1 MLEAAEEV
9 VDLSG
14 AELGVGQGERG
25 VAAEREV
32 GRAQPVG
39 RVGLGLA
46 PDPTG
51 LIAAVKAGLD
61 VRIFVDVARRLGV
74 SEARLA
80 DIAGIAP
87 TTLGRRKRAGAL
99 APDESE
105 HVLRLAAL
113 LERATQVFGDES
125 DAADWL
131 RTTNLALDGVTPLA
145 LADTELGARE
155 VDDLL
160 GRLEHGVYS

>member
-1 MLEAAEEV
+1 MDAFRPPTPRP
-9 VDLSG
+9 
-14 AELGVGQGERG
+14 QGILHD
-25 VAAEREV
+25 
-32 GRAQPVG
+32 
-39 RVGLGLA
+39 LGLV
-46 PDPTG
+46 PTPSE

-61 VRIFVDVARRLGV
+61 VRVFVDLARRLGV

-80 DIAGIAP
+80 EVAGIAP
-87 TTLGRRKRAGAL
+87 TTLTRRKRAGAL
-99 APDESE
+99 TPDEGE

-113 LERATQVFGDES
+113 LDRAVQVFEGEA

-131 RTTNLALDGVTPLA
+131 RTPNIALGGDTPLA

>member
-1 MLEAAEEV
+1 MDAFRPPAPRPQ
-9 VDLSG
+9 
-14 AELGVGQGERG
+14 GVLRD
-25 VAAEREV
+25 
-32 GRAQPVG
+32 
-39 RVGLGLA
+39 LGLV
-46 PDPTG
+46 PTPTE

-61 VRIFVDVARRLGV
+61 VRVFVDLARRLGV

-80 DIAGIAP
+80 EVTGIAP
-87 TTLGRRKRAGAL
+87 TTLTRRKRAGAL
-99 APDESE
+99 TPDEGE

-113 LERATQVFGDES
+113 LDRAVQVFEDEA

-131 RTTNLALDGVTPLA
+131 RTRNLALGGDSPLV

>member
-1 MLEAAEEV
+1 MESFHPPSLRRQ
-9 VDLSG
+9 
-14 AELGVGQGERG
+14 GVLHE
-25 VAAEREV
+25 
-32 GRAQPVG
+32 
-39 RVGLGLA
+39 LGLA
-46 PDPTG
+46 SEPAA

-61 VRIFVDVARRLGV
+61 VRVFVDLARRLGV

-80 DIAGIAP
+80 EIAGIAS
-87 TTLGRRKRAGAL
+87 TTLTRRKRAGTL
-99 APDESE
+99 SPDESE

-113 LERATQVFGDES
+113 LERATQAFDDEA

-131 RTTNLALDGVTPLA
+131 RTPNLALDGVTPLA

>member
-1 MLEAAEEV
+1 M
-9 VDLSG
+9 
-14 AELGVGQGERG
+14 
-25 VAAEREV
+25 
-32 GRAQPVG
+32 
-39 RVGLGLA
+39 
-46 PDPTG
+46 
-51 LIAAVKAGLD
+51 KAGLD
-61 VRIFVDVARRLGV
+61 VRVFVDLARRLGV

-80 DIAGIAP
+80 EVTGIPP
-87 TTLGRRKRAGAL
+87 TTLGRRKRGGNL
-99 APDESE
+99 APDEGE

-113 LERATQVFGDES
+113 LERAVQVFEEES

-131 RTTNLALDGVTPLA
+131 RTPNLALDGITPLA

>member
-1 MLEAAEEV
+1 MWPCYAAHM
-9 VDLSG
+9 D
-14 AELGVGQGERG
+14 AFRPPAPHPQGVLHD
-25 VAAEREV
+25 
-32 GRAQPVG
+32 
-39 RVGLGLA
+39 LGLA
-46 PDPTG
+46 PDPAT

-61 VRIFVDVARRLGV
+61 TRVFVDLARRLGI
-74 SEARLA
+74 SEAHLA
-80 DIAGIAP
+80 EVAGIAP

-99 APDESE
+99 TPDESE
-105 HVLRLAAL
+105 HVIRLAAL
-113 LERATQVFGDES
+113 LERATRVFEDEA

-131 RTTNLALDGVTPLA
+131 RTPNVALDGVTPLA

>member
-1 MLEAAEEV
+1 MDAFRPPTPRP
-9 VDLSG
+9 
-14 AELGVGQGERG
+14 QGILHD
-25 VAAEREV
+25 
-32 GRAQPVG
+32 
-39 RVGLGLA
+39 LGLI
-46 PDPTG
+46 PTPSD

-61 VRIFVDVARRLGV
+61 VRVFVDLARRLGV

-80 DIAGIAP
+80 EVAGIAP
-87 TTLGRRKRAGAL
+87 STLTRRKRAGAL
-99 APDESE
+99 TPDEGE

-113 LERATQVFGDES
+113 LDRAVQVFEDEA

-131 RTTNLALDGVTPLA
+131 RTPNLALGGDSPLA

>member
-1 MLEAAEEV
+1 MDAFRPPTPRPQ
-9 VDLSG
+9 
-14 AELGVGQGERG
+14 GVLHD
-25 VAAEREV
+25 
-32 GRAQPVG
+32 
-39 RVGLGLA
+39 LGLA
-46 PDPTG
+46 PDPAV

-61 VRIFVDVARRLGV
+61 ARVFVDLARRLGV

-80 DIAGIAP
+80 EIAGIAP
-87 TTLGRRKRAGAL
+87 TTLTRRKRAGAL
-99 APDESE
+99 AAAEGD

-113 LERATQVFGDES
+113 LERAAHVFEDEA

-131 RTTNLALDGVTPLA
+131 RAPNLALGGVAPLA
-145 LADTELGARE
+145 FADTELGARE

>member
-1 MLEAAEEV
+1 MDAFRPPPLRPQ
-9 VDLSG
+9 
-14 AELGVGQGERG
+14 GVLHD
-25 VAAEREV
+25 
-32 GRAQPVG
+32 
-39 RVGLGLA
+39 LGLA
-46 PDPTG
+46 PDPAA

-61 VRIFVDVARRLGV
+61 VRVFVDLARRLGV

-80 DIAGIAP
+80 EIAGIAS
-87 TTLGRRKRAGAL
+87 TTLTRRKRAGTLSPA
-99 APDESE
+99 ESE

-113 LERATQVFGDES
+113 LERAAHVFEDEA

-131 RTTNLALDGVTPLA
+131 RTPNLALGGDTPLA

-155 VDDLL
+155 VEDLL

>member
-1 MLEAAEEV
+1 MDAFRPPTPRPQ
-9 VDLSG
+9 
-14 AELGVGQGERG
+14 GVLHD
-25 VAAEREV
+25 
-32 GRAQPVG
+32 
-39 RVGLGLA
+39 LGLT
-46 PDPTG
+46 PTPTD

-61 VRIFVDVARRLGV
+61 TRVFVDLARRLGV

-80 DIAGIAP
+80 ELTGIAP
-87 TTLGRRKRAGAL
+87 TTLTRRKRAGAL
-99 APDESE
+99 QPDESE

-113 LERATQVFGDES
+113 LERAAQVFEDEA

-131 RTTNLALDGVTPLA
+131 RTANLALGGTTPLA

-160 GRLEHGVYS
+160 GRIEHGVYS

>member
-1 MLEAAEEV
+1 MEAFRPPIPRPQGV
-9 VDLSG
+9 LVDL
-14 AELGVGQGERG
+14 
-25 VAAEREV
+25 
-32 GRAQPVG
+32 
-39 RVGLGLA
+39 GLT
-46 PDPTG
+46 PTPTE

-61 VRIFVDVARRLGV
+61 VRVFVDLARRLGV

-80 DIAGIAP
+80 EVAGIAP
-87 TTLGRRKRAGAL
+87 TTLTRRKRAGAL
-99 APDESE
+99 TPDEGE

-113 LERATQVFGDES
+113 LDRAVQVFDDEA

-131 RTTNLALDGVTPLA
+131 RAPNLALGGVAPLA

-160 GRLEHGVYS
+160 GRLEHGVYG

>member
-1 MLEAAEEV
+1 MWYCYGIHMDAFRPP
-9 VDLSG
+9 SPRPQ
-14 AELGVGQGERG
+14 GVLHD
-25 VAAEREV
+25 
-32 GRAQPVG
+32 
-39 RVGLGLA
+39 LGLT
-46 PDPTG
+46 PDPTA

-61 VRIFVDVARRLGV
+61 VRVFVELANQLGV

-80 DIAGIAP
+80 QIAGIAP
-87 TTLGRRKRAGAL
+87 TTLGRRKRAGSL

-105 HVLRLAAL
+105 RVLRLAVL
-113 LERATQVFGDES
+113 LEHATRAFEDEA

-131 RTTNLALDGVTPLA
+131 GTANVALGGVTPLD
-145 LADTELGARE
+145 LADTEFGARE

>member
-1 MLEAAEEV
+1 MDAFRPPTPRTQ
-9 VDLSG
+9 
-14 AELGVGQGERG
+14 GVLHD
-25 VAAEREV
+25 
-32 GRAQPVG
+32 
-39 RVGLGLA
+39 LGLA
-46 PDPTG
+46 PDPAG

-61 VRIFVDVARRLGV
+61 TRVFVDLARRLDV

-80 DIAGIAP
+80 EVTGISP
-87 TTLGRRKRAGAL
+87 TTLARRKRAGTL
-99 APDESE
+99 APAEGD

-113 LERATQVFGDES
+113 LERATHVFADGA

-131 RTTNLALDGVTPLA
+131 RMPNLALGGVAPLSF
-145 LADTELGARE
+145 ADTELGARE

>member
-1 MLEAAEEV
+1 MDAFRPPTPRPQ
-9 VDLSG
+9 
-14 AELGVGQGERG
+14 GVLHD
-25 VAAEREV
+25 
-32 GRAQPVG
+32 
-39 RVGLGLA
+39 LGLT
-46 PDPTG
+46 PTPTD

-61 VRIFVDVARRLGV
+61 TRVFVDLARRLGV

-80 DIAGIAP
+80 ELTGIAP
-87 TTLGRRKRAGAL
+87 TTLNRRKRAGTL

-113 LERATQVFGDES
+113 LERAAQVFEDEA

-131 RTTNLALDGVTPLA
+131 RTANLALGGATPLA
-145 LADTELGARE
+145 LADTEFGARE

-160 GRLEHGVYS
+160 GRIEHGVYS

>member
-1 MLEAAEEV
+1 MDAFRPPTPRPQ
-9 VDLSG
+9 
-14 AELGVGQGERG
+14 GVLHD
-25 VAAEREV
+25 
-32 GRAQPVG
+32 
-39 RVGLGLA
+39 LGLT
-46 PDPTG
+46 PTPTD

-61 VRIFVDVARRLGV
+61 TRVFVDLARRLGV

-80 DIAGIAP
+80 EVTGIAP
-87 TTLGRRKRAGAL
+87 TTLTRRKRAGTL

-113 LERATQVFGDES
+113 LERAAQVFEDEA

-131 RTTNLALDGVTPLA
+131 RTANLALGGATPLA

-160 GRLEHGVYS
+160 GRIEHGVYS

>member
-1 MLEAAEEV
+1 MDAFRPPTPRP
-9 VDLSG
+9 
-14 AELGVGQGERG
+14 QGILHD
-25 VAAEREV
+25 
-32 GRAQPVG
+32 
-39 RVGLGLA
+39 LGLI
-46 PDPTG
+46 PTPSE

-61 VRIFVDVARRLGV
+61 VRVFVDLARCLGV

-80 DIAGIAP
+80 EVAGIAP
-87 TTLGRRKRAGAL
+87 TTLTRRKRAGAL
-99 APDESE
+99 TPDEGE

-113 LERATQVFGDES
+113 LDRAVQVFEDEA

-131 RTTNLALDGVTPLA
+131 RTPNLALGGDSPLA

>member
-1 MLEAAEEV
+1 MDAFRPPTPRP
-9 VDLSG
+9 
-14 AELGVGQGERG
+14 QGILHD
-25 VAAEREV
+25 
-32 GRAQPVG
+32 
-39 RVGLGLA
+39 LGLV
-46 PDPTG
+46 PTPSE

-61 VRIFVDVARRLGV
+61 VRVFVDLARRLGV

-80 DIAGIAP
+80 EVAGIAP
-87 TTLGRRKRAGAL
+87 TTLTRRKRAGAL
-99 APDESE
+99 TPDEGE

-113 LERATQVFGDES
+113 LDRAVQVFEDEA

-131 RTTNLALDGVTPLA
+131 RTPNLALGGDSPLA

>member
-1 MLEAAEEV
+1 MDAFRPPTPRPQ
-9 VDLSG
+9 
-14 AELGVGQGERG
+14 GVLHD
-25 VAAEREV
+25 
-32 GRAQPVG
+32 
-39 RVGLGLA
+39 LGLT
-46 PDPTG
+46 PTPTE

-61 VRIFVDVARRLGV
+61 TRVFVDLARRLGV

-80 DIAGIAP
+80 ELTGIAP
-87 TTLGRRKRAGAL
+87 TTLTRRKRAGTL

-113 LERATQVFGDES
+113 LERAARVFEDEA
-125 DAADWL
+125 DASDWL
-131 RTTNLALDGVTPLA
+131 RSANLALGGATPLA

-160 GRLEHGVYS
+160 GRIEHGVYS

>member
-1 MLEAAEEV
+1 MDAFRPPTPRP
-9 VDLSG
+9 
-14 AELGVGQGERG
+14 QGILHD
-25 VAAEREV
+25 
-32 GRAQPVG
+32 
-39 RVGLGLA
+39 LGLV
-46 PDPTG
+46 PTPSE

-61 VRIFVDVARRLGV
+61 VRVFVDLARRLGV

-80 DIAGIAP
+80 EVAGIAP
-87 TTLGRRKRAGAL
+87 TTLTRRKRAGTL
-99 APDESE
+99 TPDEGE

-113 LERATQVFGDES
+113 LDRAVQVFEGEA

-131 RTTNLALDGVTPLA
+131 RTPNIALGGDTPLA

>member
-1 MLEAAEEV
+1 MDAFRPPTPRP
-9 VDLSG
+9 
-14 AELGVGQGERG
+14 QGILHD
-25 VAAEREV
+25 
-32 GRAQPVG
+32 
-39 RVGLGLA
+39 LGLV
-46 PDPTG
+46 PTPSE

-61 VRIFVDVARRLGV
+61 VRVFVDLARRLGV

-80 DIAGIAP
+80 EVAGIAP
-87 TTLGRRKRAGAL
+87 TTLTRRKRAGAL
-99 APDESE
+99 TPDEGE

-113 LERATQVFGDES
+113 LDRAAHVFEDEA

-131 RTTNLALDGVTPLA
+131 RTPNLALGGDSPLS

>member
-1 MLEAAEEV
+1 MDAFRPPAPRP
-9 VDLSG
+9 
-14 AELGVGQGERG
+14 QGILHD
-25 VAAEREV
+25 
-32 GRAQPVG
+32 
-39 RVGLGLA
+39 LGLT
-46 PDPTG
+46 PTPTE

-61 VRIFVDVARRLGV
+61 VRVFVDLARRLGV

-80 DIAGIAP
+80 EVAGIAP
-87 TTLGRRKRAGAL
+87 TTLTRRKRGGAL
-99 APDESE
+99 TPDEGE

-113 LERATQVFGDES
+113 LDRAVQVFDDEA

-131 RTTNLALDGVTPLA
+131 RTPNLALGGVAPLA

>member
-1 MLEAAEEV
+1 MESFHPPSLRRQ
-9 VDLSG
+9 
-14 AELGVGQGERG
+14 GVLHE
-25 VAAEREV
+25 
-32 GRAQPVG
+32 
-39 RVGLGLA
+39 LGLA
-46 PDPTG
+46 SEPAA

-61 VRIFVDVARRLGV
+61 VRVFVDLARRLGV

-80 DIAGIAP
+80 EIAGIAS
-87 TTLGRRKRAGAL
+87 TTLTRRKRAGTL
-99 APDESE
+99 SPDESE

-113 LERATQVFGDES
+113 LERATQAFDDEA

-131 RTTNLALDGVTPLA
+131 RTPNPALGGVAPLA
-145 LADTELGARE
+145 FADTELGARE